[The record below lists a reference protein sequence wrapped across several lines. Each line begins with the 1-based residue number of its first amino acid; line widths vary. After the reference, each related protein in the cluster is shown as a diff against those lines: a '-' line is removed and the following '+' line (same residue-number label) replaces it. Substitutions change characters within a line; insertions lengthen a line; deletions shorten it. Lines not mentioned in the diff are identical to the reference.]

1 MASDIIKC
9 SNNQIYAKLLIQ
21 SRDKVRKWG
30 GDEVYKMISLWKAL
44 RSLLGEGKR
53 KEMLAIGYRDYS
65 AKIWQKEKEQF
76 KFDFLMAFL
85 LKRMMFLRM
94 KG

>member
-30 GDEVYKMISLWKAL
+30 GDEVYKMISL
-44 RSLLGEGKR
+44 
-53 KEMLAIGYRDYS
+53 
-65 AKIWQKEKEQF
+65 
-76 KFDFLMAFL
+76 
-85 LKRMMFLRM
+85 
-94 KG
+94 